1 MYMEVADK
9 MNKVSIERLVKNNLS
24 TITDM
29 AGTSSLEEAWEIITN
44 DKELADEIARDF
56 GYQFTELKEVCEKN
70 GFTYIIKR

>member
-1 MYMEVADK
+1 

-44 DKELADEIARDF
+44 NPELADEIKRDF
-56 GYQFTELKEVCEKN
+56 GYEYTELKSVCDKHN
-70 GFTYIIKR
+70 YTYIIKR

>member
-1 MYMEVADK
+1 MEVADK
-9 MNKVSIERLVKNNLS
+9 MNKISIERLVKNNLS

-56 GYQFTELKEVCEKN
+56 GYSWSELKQVCEKN